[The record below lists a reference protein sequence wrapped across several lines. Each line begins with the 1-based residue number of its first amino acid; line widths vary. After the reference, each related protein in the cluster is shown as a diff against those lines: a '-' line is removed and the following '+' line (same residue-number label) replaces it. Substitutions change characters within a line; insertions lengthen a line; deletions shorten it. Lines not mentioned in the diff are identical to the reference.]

1 MPFIRKRTLPSGK
14 TRWQVVWDTAELQ
27 TDDGL
32 IRRRGTAMFD
42 SHTEAKAKLAAVLR
56 ERPKSMAAFT
66 ALTQNFVDY
75 YEHLVEVG
83 EREQSSLRQLRQHI
97 DLHIL
102 PDAEFSGL
110 KCGHIDTVVIQLFLD
125 RLSRRVSP
133 KMATKVRGTLS
144 RVFNHGARRGFVSSN
159 PVTASKIERR
169 KRPDAGQDLQFYLPP
184 RADLKKLL
192 DTAKRH
198 DNTGRAEATIRML
211 MFAGLRISEFRG
223 LWLESCDFGSPV
235 PFVKIVRRADQF
247 GVMGSVKSAAS
258 LRKIEIGQ
266 QTAAAVRA
274 WLPARPDNTS
284 LVFPSNAGTIWDYHN
299 FWNRFWVPLMNETG
313 LVTKKP
319 ASKTIRQATK
329 ANEAFK
335 QPAFGPHTLRHVYAS
350 LQIAQNVSPKRLQ
363 KLMGH
368 STLKLT
374 LDTYGHLW
382 PDETEDRERARNVEL
397 TL

>member
-1 MPFIRKRTLPSGK
+1 MAFIRKRTLPSGK

-32 IRRRGTAMFD
+32 TRRRGTAMFD
-42 SHTEAKAKLAAVLR
+42 SHTGAKAKLAAVLR

-66 ALTQNFVDY
+66 ALTQNFVDH

-159 PVTASKIERR
+159 PITASKIERR

-192 DTAKRH
+192 DTAKCH

-223 LWLESCDFGSPV
+223 LWLESCDFEGSV

-266 QTAAAVRA
+266 QTAAVVRA
-274 WLPARPDNTS
+274 WLPARPGGTS
-284 LVFPSNAGTIWDYHN
+284 LVFPSDAGTIWDYHN
-299 FWNRFWVPLMNETG
+299 FWNRFWVPLLNETG
-313 LVTKKP
+313 LVTNKP

-350 LQIAQNVSPKRLQ
+350 LQIAQNVSPR
-363 KLMGH
+363 
-368 STLKLT
+368 
-374 LDTYGHLW
+374 
-382 PDETEDRERARNVEL
+382 
-397 TL
+397 